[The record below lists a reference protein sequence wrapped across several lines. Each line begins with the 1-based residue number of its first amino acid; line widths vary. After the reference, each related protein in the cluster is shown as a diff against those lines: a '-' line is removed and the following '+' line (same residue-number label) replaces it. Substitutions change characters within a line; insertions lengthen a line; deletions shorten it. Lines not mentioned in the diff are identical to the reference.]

1 MRTYYSNEDFYL
13 SAYLLTTGYRLIEHT
28 RNQGLTTFVFESTD
42 NIENAVNEYY
52 SMNAK
57 VEPMKYRNSIRS
69 LKSIIHSYSTSTSN
83 RGNNNGYQL
92 HKEGRR

>member
-1 MRTYYSNEDFYL
+1 MRTYSNEDFYL

-28 RNQGLTTFVFESTD
+28 RQKGLTTFVFESTD

-57 VEPMKYRNSIRS
+57 VEPMKYGNSIRA

-83 RGNNNGYQL
+83 RGNRNEYQL

>member
-1 MRTYYSNEDFYL
+1 MRTSYSNEDFYL
-13 SAYLLTTGYRLIEHT
+13 SAYLLTTGYKLIEHT
-28 RNQGLTTFVFESTD
+28 RQKGLTTFVFESTD
-42 NIENAVNEYY
+42 SIENAVNEYY

-57 VEPMKYRNSIRS
+57 VEPMKYGNSIRS

-83 RGNNNGYQL
+83 RGNRNEYQL

>member
-1 MRTYYSNEDFYL
+1 MRTYSNEDFYL

-28 RNQGLTTFVFESTD
+28 RTKGLTTFVFESTD

-57 VEPMKYRNSIRS
+57 VEPMKYGNSIRT

-83 RGNNNGYQL
+83 RGNRNEYQL
-92 HKEGRR
+92 QSEGRR

>member
-1 MRTYYSNEDFYL
+1 MRPYYSNEDFYL

-28 RNQGLTTFVFESTD
+28 RKQGLTTFVFESTE
-42 NIENAVNEYY
+42 NIENAVKEYY
-52 SMNAK
+52 SLNAK
-57 VEPMKYRNSIRS
+57 VEPMKYGNSIRA

-83 RGNNNGYQL
+83 RGNNNEYQL